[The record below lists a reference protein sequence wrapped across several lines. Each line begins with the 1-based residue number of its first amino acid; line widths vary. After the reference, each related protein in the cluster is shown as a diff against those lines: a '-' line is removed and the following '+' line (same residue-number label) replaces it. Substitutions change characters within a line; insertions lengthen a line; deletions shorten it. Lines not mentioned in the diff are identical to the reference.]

1 MRAVVA
7 RSTYRSK
14 NGQSTS
20 LSEFGSSVVEKVYG
34 IVARSTFRSQH
45 VTSTPFLDHF
55 WKLSCSKSVRRCGGK
70 HISKS
75 KCLKTDGLGPLL
87 AVEMSKKC
95 TLFATTTATATT
107 TTTLRYTTL
116 RYTTLHYTTLR
127 HTTLITL
134 HDNYNKN
141 YIALYATLHY
151 ISYSTVQYSTLQLQL
166 RYTRP
171 TTTNTT
177 ALRHSSCGRR
187 DRCNNSKKTQLQLPF
202 GPSVDSFCHL
212 CITTTHLSGR
222 FPILETSAAA
232 FCGTRG
238 KGWENNAF
246 IDFPLSPYISH
257 YIPIVTD

>member
-1 MRAVVA
+1 MRAAVA

-107 TTTLRYTTL
+107 TTTTL
-116 RYTTLHYTTLR
+116 RYTTLHYTTL
-127 HTTLITL
+127 HHATPHYTNYTTRQLQQKL
-134 HDNYNKN
+134 HCT
-141 YIALYATLHY
+141 IRYATLH
-151 ISYSTVQYSTLQLQL
+151 
-166 RYTRP
+166 
-171 TTTNTT
+171 
-177 ALRHSSCGRR
+177 
-187 DRCNNSKKTQLQLPF
+187 
-202 GPSVDSFCHL
+202 
-212 CITTTHLSGR
+212 
-222 FPILETSAAA
+222 
-232 FCGTRG
+232 
-238 KGWENNAF
+238 
-246 IDFPLSPYISH
+246 
-257 YIPIVTD
+257 